1 MYIQNEKQP
10 MKNKQETFYRLTI
23 KDLVNDTSEEQPLAY
38 HTESAALN
46 SAYHLLEERGGIGSM
61 LQVESTYMFWSS
73 DNTLQVDVNPILI

>member
-1 MYIQNEKQP
+1 

-46 SAYHLLEERGGIGSM
+46 SAYNLLEERGGIGSM
-61 LQVESTYMFWSS
+61 MQVNCDYMFWSQ
-73 DNTLQVDVNPILI
+73 DKTLRIDVKPILI